1 MKRTWTLGKIF
12 GLYTLAFL
20 AVTVLIG
27 LAEYLLGLPPRWI
40 GWTFMALSI
49 GIYVVIGIIT
59 RTSEADL
66 YYVAGRRVP
75 AVYNGMATGSDW
87 MSAASFISMAG
98 ALSAQ
103 GFAGLAYVMGWTGGY
118 LLLAVL
124 LGPYLRQFGAY
135 TIPDF
140 LDARYGGNIPRIV
153 GVVAAIACSFTYLIA
168 QVTGVGLIVARF
180 IGLDFNIG
188 VFVGLLGVLFCS
200 VLGGM
205 RSVTWTQVA
214 QYIILII
221 SYLVPVVY
229 LSWSIFGI
237 PIPEL
242 TYGRLLQANNSRAI
256 EVTRDVREKETRALW
271 KQEADNI
278 EAKLTSAGMTEDE
291 AERLK
296 AQRALALRQATA
308 PAVSEDATLS
318 RYLTVPTGVGMW
330 NFLAL
335 TFCLMVGTAGL
346 PHILTRYYTTP
357 SVQQARTSVAWSLFF
372 IFLLYFTA
380 PAYAAFA
387 RFAIYAKLV
396 GTQIAELPRWVTLWA
411 PAGLFEIVDKNGD
424 GLVQWADFVIKS
436 TDFVVLATPEI
447 AGLPFVITGLV
458 MAGGLAAALSTADG
472 LLLTIANAFSHDLYY
487 NVIDRTASLKKRL
500 TVTKILLIVTALV
513 AAYVATYR
521 LAIIVELVA
530 WAFSLAGASF
540 FPALVMGIWW
550 TRATK
555 AGAVAGMIAG
565 LLVTLY
571 YMVGSRFYGVSWFGT
586 QTIASAI
593 FGLPVGFLVIWLVSL
608 LTKPPPREIQDVVA
622 NVRYPRGAGVATVP
636 SSAGT
641 TMAP

>member
-1 MKRTWTLGKIF
+1 MSLAKIF
-12 GLYTLAFL
+12 GYYTLGFL
-20 AVTVLIG
+20 GVTILIG
-27 LAEYLLGLPPRWI
+27 IAERLFGLPNIWI
-40 GWTFMALSI
+40 GWIFMGLSL
-49 GIYVVIGIIT
+49 GIYIVIGIIT
-59 RTSEADL
+59 RTSNPDQ
-66 YYVAGRRVP
+66 YYVAGRGVP
-75 AVYNGMATGSDW
+75 AVFNGMATGSDW

-118 LLLAVL
+118 LLLAVF

-140 LDARYGGNIPRIV
+140 LGARYGGNFARVI
-153 GVVAAIACSFTYLIA
+153 GVIGAIACSFTYLIA
-168 QVTGVGLIVARF
+168 QVTGVGLIVSRF

-188 VFVGLLGVLFCS
+188 VFVGLIGVLFCS

-205 RSVTWTQVA
+205 KSVTWTQVA

-229 LSWSIFGI
+229 LSFLFFSI
-237 PIPEL
+237 PVPEL
-242 TYGRLLQANNSRAI
+242 TYGRLLQTNNAKAI
-256 EVTRDVREKETRALW
+256 EITRDPKEKETRALW
-271 KQEADNI
+271 QKEANEI
-278 EAKLTSAGMTEDE
+278 NAKIKAGGLDDDE
-291 AERLK
+291 AEKL
-296 AQRALALRQATA
+296 RAAARIATQQATA
-308 PAVSEDATLS
+308 PAASDDAKLG

-357 SVQQARTSVAWSLFF
+357 SVREARTSVAWSLFF

-387 RFAIYAKLV
+387 RFNIYTRLV
-396 GTQIAELPRWVTLWA
+396 GTPIADLPRWVTLWA
-411 PAGLFEIVDKNGD
+411 PAGLFEVVDKLGD
-424 GLVQWADFVIKS
+424 GIVQWADFVVRS
-436 TDFVVLATPEI
+436 TDFVVLSMPEV

-487 NVIDRTASLKKRL
+487 NVIDPKASLTKRL
-500 TVTKILLIVTALV
+500 TITKILLVVTALI
-513 AAYVATYR
+513 AAWVATFR

-530 WAFSLAGASF
+530 WAFSLAAASF

-550 TRATK
+550 KRATRA
-555 AGAVAGMIAG
+555 GACWGMIVG
-565 LLVTLY
+565 LGLTAY
-571 YMVGSRFYGVSWFGT
+571 YMIGSRFFGVSWFGT
-586 QTIASAI
+586 QTIASAV
-593 FGLPVGFLVIWLVSL
+593 FGLPAGFLTIWIVSL
-608 LTKPPPREIQDVVA
+608 LTEAPSKQMQDLVVS
-622 NVRYPRGAGVATVP
+622 VRYPKSGQAVKGDPLGRDLPVGAH
-636 SSAGT
+636 
-641 TMAP
+641 

>member
-1 MKRTWTLGKIF
+1 MGISLQRIF
-12 GLYTLAFL
+12 GLYTVGFL
-20 AVTVLIG
+20 GVTILIG
-27 LAEYLLGLPPRWI
+27 IGEAIGLFSNQMI
-40 GWTFMALSI
+40 GWIFMALSLA
-49 GIYVVIGIIT
+49 IYVVIGVLT
-59 RTSEADL
+59 RTSNPDQ
-66 YYVAGRRVP
+66 YYVAGRGVP

-87 MSAASFISMAG
+87 MSAASFISMGG

-140 LDARYGGNIPRIV
+140 LGARFGGNIPRVI
-153 GVVAAIACSFTYLIA
+153 GVIAAIACSFTYLIA
-168 QVTGVGLIVARF
+168 QVTGVGLIVSRF
-180 IGLDFNIG
+180 IGLDFNVG

-205 RSVTWTQVA
+205 KSVTWTQVA

-229 LSWSIFGI
+229 LSWTIFAI
-237 PIPEL
+237 PIPQL
-242 TYGRLLQANNSRAI
+242 TYGRLLHQNNTRALQI
-256 EVTRDVREKETRALW
+256 TGDAKEKETRGLW
-271 KQEADNI
+271 QKEAD
-278 EAKLTSAGMTEDE
+278 EANAKIKAGGLPD
-291 AERLK
+291 ADVDKLK
-296 AQRALALRQATA
+296 AQATLAARQAIA
-308 PAVSEDATLS
+308 PATSETAQFG
-318 RYLTVPTGVGMW
+318 RYLTVPSGVGMW

-357 SVQQARTSVAWSLFF
+357 SVRQARTSVAWSLFF

-387 RFAIYAKLV
+387 RFTIYAKLV
-396 GTQIAELPRWVTLWA
+396 GTKIKELPRWITLWA
-411 PAGLFEIVDKNGD
+411 PAGLFSVVDKNGD
-424 GLVQWADFVIKS
+424 GIVQWADFVIRS
-436 TDFVVLATPEI
+436 TDFVVLSMPEI

-472 LLLTIANAFSHDLYY
+472 LLLTIANAISHDLYY
-487 NVIDRTASLKKRL
+487 NVINPRTSLAVRL
-500 TVTKILLIVTALV
+500 TITKVLLIVTALV

-521 LAIIVELVA
+521 VAIIVELVA

-550 TRATK
+550 KRANKT
-555 AGAVAGMIAG
+555 GACWGMVVG
-565 LLVTLY
+565 LGVTAY
-571 YMVGSRFYGVSWFGT
+571 YMIGSRFYGVSWFGT

-593 FGLPVGFLVIWLVSL
+593 FGLPAGILTIWIVSL
-608 LTKPPPREIQDVVA
+608 LTAPPPREVQDLVVS
-622 NVRYPRGAGVATVP
+622 VRYPKSGQAYRGDPLGRDVA
-636 SSAGT
+636 SA
-641 TMAP
+641 AR

>member
-1 MKRTWTLGKIF
+1 MSLDKIF
-12 GLYTLAFL
+12 GLYTLGFL
-20 AVTVLIG
+20 GVTVLIG
-27 LAEYLLGLPPRWI
+27 IAEALFGLPNRWI
-40 GWTFMALSI
+40 GWIYMALSLAIYVFI
-49 GIYVVIGIIT
+49 GIVT
-59 RTSEADL
+59 RTSNADQ
-66 YYVAGRRVP
+66 YYVAGRGVP

-87 MSAASFISMAG
+87 MSAASFISMGG

-118 LLLAVL
+118 LLLAVF

-140 LDARYGGNIPRIV
+140 LGARYGGNAARIV

-168 QVTGVGLIVARF
+168 QVTGVGLIVSRF
-180 IGLDFNIG
+180 IGLDFGIG

-229 LSWSIFGI
+229 LSWTIFSI
-237 PIPEL
+237 PIPQL
-242 TYGRLLQANNSRAI
+242 TYGQILQRNNQYAVQI
-256 EVTRDVREKETRALW
+256 TRDPAEKATRAAW
-271 KQEADNI
+271 KKEADDI
-278 EAKLTSAGMTEDE
+278 AAQLKAGGVSE
-291 AERLK
+291 AEADKLK
-296 AQRALALRQATA
+296 ARQAVALRQAIA
-308 PAVSEDATLS
+308 PAASDDAKVS
-318 RYLTVPTGVGMW
+318 RYLTVPSGVGMW

-357 SVQQARTSVAWSLFF
+357 SVRQARTSVAWSLFF

-387 RFAIYAKLV
+387 RFIIYTKLV
-396 GTQIAELPRWVTLWA
+396 GSKISELPRWVTLWQ
-411 PAGLFEIVDKNGD
+411 PAGLFEVVDKAGD
-424 GLVQWADFVIKS
+424 GIVHWADFVVRS
-436 TDFVVLATPEI
+436 TDFVVLSMPEI

-472 LLLTIANAFSHDLYY
+472 LLLTIANAISHDLYY
-487 NVIDRTASLKKRL
+487 NVIDRSASLTKRL
-500 TVTKILLIVTALV
+500 TITKVLLVVTALI
-513 AAYVATYR
+513 AAWVATYR
-521 LAIIVELVA
+521 IAIIVELVA
-530 WAFSLAGASF
+530 WAFSLAAASF

-550 TRATK
+550 KRANRE
-555 AGAVAGMIAG
+555 GAVTGMIVG
-565 LLVTLY
+565 LALTAF
-571 YMVGSRFYGVSWFGT
+571 YMIGSRFYGMSWFGT

-593 FGLPVGFLVIWLVSL
+593 FGLPVGFIVIWIVSL
-608 LTKPPPREIQDVVA
+608 LTPPPPQAVQELVVS
-622 NVRYPRGAGVATVP
+622 VRYPRSGQGTKGDPLGRDLPVGAH
-636 SSAGT
+636 
-641 TMAP
+641 

>member
-1 MKRTWTLGKIF
+1 MSLAKIF
-12 GLYTLAFL
+12 GMYTLSFL
-20 AVTVLIG
+20 GVTILIG
-27 LAEYLLGLPPRWI
+27 IAEQVFGLPNQWI
-40 GWTFMALSI
+40 GWIFMGLSL
-49 GIYVVIGIIT
+49 GIYIVIGIIT
-59 RTSEADL
+59 RTSNPDQ
-66 YYVAGRRVP
+66 YYVAGRGVP
-75 AVYNGMATGSDW
+75 AVFNGMATGSDW

-118 LLLAVL
+118 LLLAVF

-140 LDARYGGNIPRIV
+140 LGARYGGNFARVI

-168 QVTGVGLIVARF
+168 QVTGVGLIVSRF

-188 VFVGLLGVLFCS
+188 VFVGLIGVLFCS

-205 RSVTWTQVA
+205 KSVTWTQVA

-229 LSWSIFGI
+229 LSYQLFAI

-242 TYGRLLQANNSRAI
+242 TYGRLLQTNNTKAI
-256 EVTRDVREKETRALW
+256 EITRDAREKETRALW
-271 KQEADNI
+271 AKEAEQAN
-278 EAKLTSAGMTEDE
+278 AKLKAGDVDE
-291 AERLK
+291 ATAEKL
-296 AQRALALRQATA
+296 RAAAKIAMQQATA
-308 PAVSEDATLS
+308 PAASDDATLG
-318 RYLTVPTGVGMW
+318 RYLTVPSGVGMW

-357 SVQQARTSVAWSLFF
+357 SVRQARTSVAWSLFF

-387 RFAIYAKLV
+387 RFVIYARLV
-396 GTQIAELPRWVTLWA
+396 GTQIAELPRWITLWQ
-411 PAGLFEIVDKNGD
+411 PAGLFEVVDKNGD
-424 GLVQWADFVIKS
+424 GIVQWADFVVKS
-436 TDFVVLATPEI
+436 TDFVVLSMPEV

-487 NVIDRTASLKKRL
+487 KVIDPKASLTKRL
-500 TVTKILLIVTALV
+500 TITKILLVATALV
-513 AAYVATYR
+513 AAWVATFR
-521 LAIIVELVA
+521 VAIIVELVA

-550 TRATK
+550 KRANK
-555 AGAVAGMIAG
+555 AGACAGMIAG
-565 LLVTLY
+565 LAVTAY
-571 YMVGSRFYGVSWFGT
+571 YMIGSRFYDVSWFGT
-586 QTIASAI
+586 QTIASAV
-593 FGLPVGFLVIWLVSL
+593 FGLPVGFVTIWIVSL
-608 LTKPPPREIQDVVA
+608 LTKAPPEPVQDLVA
-622 NVRYPRGAGVATVP
+622 SVRYPKSGQAITSDPLGRGIP
-636 SSAGT
+636 IGT
-641 TMAP
+641 R